1 MPAPAVPIW
10 AALKEVLDTIA
21 SGGKLKTVLTPLV
34 QAAAYLCGAQMAVLT
49 ALTPPGD
56 ALEVVSVYGA
66 PGAVHP
72 TRLPIVGSFNGAVIK
87 TGRSF
92 RCTDTTQ
99 LRPRMRSELGTQYR
113 VRSFLIVPLRSA
125 HGPLGTLGVV
135 RTSPWRCTPRQEQGL
150 HLFAAA
156 ASIALQLAGRRPGAA
171 PSRPRRTLPR
181 TWRQAADGPAR
192 EDISR
197 EPPHLSAREQSI
209 VSLLIADRTYRQIG
223 EALGLSERTVGHH
236 VERMKLR
243 SHCSTL
249 QGLMSHLLTPG
260 V

>member
-1 MPAPAVPIW
+1 
-10 AALKEVLDTIA
+10 
-21 SGGKLKTVLTPLV
+21 
-34 QAAAYLCGAQMAVLT
+34 
-49 ALTPPGD
+49 
-56 ALEVVSVYGA
+56 VVSVYGA
-66 PGAVHP
+66 PGTVHP
-72 TRLPIVGSFNGAVIK
+72 TRLPIEGSFNGAVIK

-156 ASIALQLAGRRPGAA
+156 ASIALQLAGRRPAGASSRRRRA
-171 PSRPRRTLPR
+171 PSTARRHR
-181 TWRQAADGPAR
+181 AANGPAR
-192 EDISR
+192 EDATPER
-197 EPPHLSAREQSI
+197 PRLSAREQSI

-236 VERMKLR
+236 VERLKLR
-243 SHCSTL
+243 FHCSTL
-249 QGLMSHLLTPG
+249 QGLMSHLLTFG